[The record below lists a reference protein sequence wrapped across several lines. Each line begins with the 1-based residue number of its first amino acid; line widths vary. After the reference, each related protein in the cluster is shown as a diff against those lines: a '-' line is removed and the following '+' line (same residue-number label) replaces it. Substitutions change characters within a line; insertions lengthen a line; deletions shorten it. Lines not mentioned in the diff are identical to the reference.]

1 MIMKDILDLLA
12 RIFLSSIFL
21 FEAWD
26 SIYYFEETKHTMS
39 LYGLTWQQN
48 LLLSAGIVILIVG
61 GLLVLFGYYSNFGAL
76 LLLSYY
82 LPVTLI
88 VFSFWNDPP
97 DVVRIQSL
105 NFMRNI
111 GVCGGLMLLMVHKSG
126 RYSVKRLIY
135 RMKLPS

>member
-1 MIMKDILDLLA
+1 MKDILDLLA
-12 RIFLSSIFL
+12 RIFIASIFL

-26 SIYYFEETKHTMS
+26 SIYYFEKTQETMAA
-39 LYGLTWQQN
+39 YGLTWHQD
-48 LLLSAGIVILIVG
+48 LMLIAAIVILIIG
-61 GLLVLFGYYSNFGAL
+61 GLLVLIGYYSNFGAL

-97 DVVRIQSL
+97 EVVRIQSL

-111 GVCGGLMLLMVHKSG
+111 GVCGGLMLLIVNKSG
-126 RYSVKRLIY
+126 KYSVKRLIY
-135 RMKLPS
+135 RMRLPS

>member
-1 MIMKDILDLLA
+1 MKHILDLLA
-12 RIFLSSIFL
+12 RIFLASIFL

-26 SIYYFEETKHTMS
+26 SIYYFEQTKNTMT

-48 LLLSAGIVILIVG
+48 FLLIGAIVLLIVG
-61 GLLVLFGYYSNFGAL
+61 GFLVLIGYYSNFGAL
-76 LLLSYY
+76 LLLIYY

-97 DVVRIQSL
+97 ELFRIQSL

-111 GVCGGLMLLMVHKSG
+111 GVCGGLMMLIVHKSG
-126 RYSVKRLIY
+126 KYSVKRLIY
-135 RMKLPS
+135 RMRLPS